1 MKRCAFEKR
10 KLTEAPVV
18 SPLEIMPILALALA
32 IVLLPLA
39 AERP

>member
-1 MKRCAFEKR
+1 LKHAGI
-10 KLTEAPVV
+10 TEDTVV
-18 SPLEIMPILALALA
+18 SPVEIMPILALALA